1 MKFTITTTII
11 FLAVANLKFAAPAA
25 DPAAVDQVQ
34 EIAPLSAY
42 SGLWRRYPF
51 AEEWN
56 GE

>member
-11 FLAVANLKFAAPAA
+11 SLALANLGFAAPAA

-34 EIAPLSAY
+34 EIAPLSAH
-42 SGLWRRYPF
+42 SGLWRRYPY

-56 GE
+56 SE